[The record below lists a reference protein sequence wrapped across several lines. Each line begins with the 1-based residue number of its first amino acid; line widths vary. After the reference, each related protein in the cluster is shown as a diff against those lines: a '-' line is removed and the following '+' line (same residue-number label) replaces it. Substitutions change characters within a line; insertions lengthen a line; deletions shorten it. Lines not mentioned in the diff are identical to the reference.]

1 MASAIPLSSASAA
14 LLSELGDAMALAF
27 DSSGNLLSISPSLQQ
42 RLALDADACIGKP
55 LAALLP
61 ELTPRSAA
69 YRKLIQGFLD
79 GSCPT
84 AELQLGTTGPRLRG
98 ILSTHHNGAGP
109 DAQAVAVVSELM
121 GRGGASGGADG
132 AHEMLQELMLVIEF
146 NLDGTITSVNNHG
159 LSLLGYQ
166 LEELQGK
173 REDVL
178 LTSTVF
184 EGEKCQQK
192 WNDLQ
197 AGQPVVQA
205 CHFYTK
211 DGSDVFIEAHYLPLC
226 DTQTHHSS
234 VLMLGCDVSSTE
246 KRLRKAFAMM
256 EKKSAALNDAL
267 REAREAHRM
276 REEMDRALQAMAT
289 PVTPIWDEV
298 LLLPLVGIVDST
310 RTDDAMKTT
319 LDKISVTGAKMFI
332 LDISGV
338 PSVDTAVANQLIKIT
353 KATRIM
359 GCETI
364 VSGVSSAI
372 AHTIVE
378 LGIDIGEM
386 ITTSSLRDAVSMS
399 LDRVGGPKPKKK
411 AKKEKSGKGKSAR

>member
-1 MASAIPLSSASAA
+1 MATPSPLSSASAA
-14 LLSELGDAMALAF
+14 WLGGLGDGMALVL
-27 DSSGNLLSISPSLQQ
+27 DSSGNLLKISPSLEQ
-42 RLALDADACIGKP
+42 RLALEAEGSLGKP
-55 LAALLP
+55 LASLLP
-61 ELTPRSAA
+61 EFTARSAA
-69 YRKLIQGFLD
+69 YRRLIQGFLD
-79 GSCPT
+79 GSSPT
-84 AELQLGTTGPRLRG
+84 AVLELGAEGPRLRAS
-98 ILSTHHNGAGP
+98 LCVHHNGSGSE
-109 DAQAVAVVSELM
+109 AQAVALVSEQLSP
-121 GRGGASGGADG
+121 GEGSGAAD
-132 AHEMLQELMLVIEF
+132 AAQDMLQELMVVIEY
-146 NLDGTITSVNNHG
+146 NLDGAITAVNNHG

-184 EGEKCQQK
+184 DGEKCQQK
-192 WNDLQ
+192 WSDLQ
-197 AGQPVVQA
+197 AGQPVVQP
-205 CHFYTK
+205 CHLYAK

-226 DTQTHHSS
+226 DTHTHRSR

-256 EKKSAALNDAL
+256 EKKSAALTEAL
-267 REAREAHRM
+267 QEAREAHRM

-298 LLLPLVGIVDST
+298 LLLPLVGVVDST

-411 AKKEKSGKGKSAR
+411 AKKEKRGKGKTAR